1 MQARKWIVSKDYSI
15 ISNWCKQYNWDNA
28 IPKEAL
34 PKVGIIVVDKEP
46 MCAAGLFIDKTSKL
60 SFMWG
65 IFSNP
70 NVSKIKLYM
79 AMKLCIEEIKKE
91 AKKNNLA
98 FVYSVTGENALHKLY
113 KKNKDIMLCENNI
126 NSYIISLKNNK
137 KLDWIS
143 YKHG

>member
-1 MQARKWIVSKDYSI
+1 MQARKWIVSKDYST
-15 ISNWCKQYNWDNA
+15 ISNWCKQYDWDNA

-34 PKVGIIVVDKEP
+34 PKVGIIVIDKEP

-70 NVSKIKLYM
+70 NVSKIKLYK
-79 AMKLCIEEIKKE
+79 AMKMCIYEIKKE
-91 AKKNNLA
+91 AKRNKLS

-113 KKNKDIMLCENNI
+113 NKNKDMMLCENNI
-126 NSYIISLKNNK
+126 NSYIISLKNNN

>member
-1 MQARKWIVSKDYSI
+1 MQARKWIVSKDYST
-15 ISNWCKQYNWDNA
+15 ISNWCKQYDWDNA

-34 PKVGIIVVDKEP
+34 PKVGIIVIDKEP

-70 NVSKIKLYM
+70 NVGKIKLYK
-79 AMKLCIEEIKKE
+79 AMKMCINEIKKE
-91 AKKNNLA
+91 AKKNNLS

-113 KKNKDIMLCENNI
+113 KKNKDMMLCENNI
-126 NSYIISLKNNK
+126 NSYIISLKNNN

>member
-1 MQARKWIVSKDYSI
+1 MQARKWVVSKDYST
-15 ISNWCKQYNWDNA
+15 ISNWCKQYDWDNA

-34 PKVGIIVVDKEP
+34 PKVGIIVIDKEP

-70 NVSKIKLYM
+70 NVGKIKLYK
-79 AMKLCIEEIKKE
+79 AMKMCINEIKKE
-91 AKKNNLA
+91 AKRNKLS

-113 KKNKDIMLCENNI
+113 NKNKDMMLCENNI
-126 NSYIISLKNNK
+126 NSYIISLKNNNK
-137 KLDWIS
+137 ES
-143 YKHG
+143 

>member
-1 MQARKWIVSKDYSI
+1 MQARKWIVSKDYST

-34 PKVGIIVVDKEP
+34 PKVGIIVIDKEP

-70 NVSKIKLYM
+70 NVGKIKLYK
-79 AMKLCIEEIKKE
+79 AMKICINEIKKE
-91 AKKNNLA
+91 AKRNNLS

-113 KKNKDIMLCENNI
+113 KKNKDMMLCENNI

>member
-1 MQARKWIVSKDYSI
+1 MQARKWIVSKDYST
-15 ISNWCKQYNWDNA
+15 ISNWCKQYDWDNA

-34 PKVGIIVVDKEP
+34 PKVGIIVIDKEP
-46 MCAAGLFIDKTSKL
+46 ICAAGLFIDKTSKL

-70 NVSKIKLYM
+70 NVGKIKLYK
-79 AMKLCIEEIKKE
+79 AMKMCINEIKKE
-91 AKKNNLA
+91 AKRNNLS

-113 KKNKDIMLCENNI
+113 KKNKDMMLCENNI
-126 NSYIISLKNNK
+126 NSYIISLKNNN

>member
-1 MQARKWIVSKDYSI
+1 MQARKWIVSKDYST
-15 ISNWCKQYNWDNA
+15 ISNWCKQYDWDNA

-34 PKVGIIVVDKEP
+34 PKVGIIVIDKEP

-70 NVSKIKLYM
+70 NVGKIRLYK
-79 AMKLCIEEIKKE
+79 AMKMCINEIKKE
-91 AKKNNLA
+91 AKRNNLS

-113 KKNKDIMLCENNI
+113 KKNKDMMLCENNI

>member
-1 MQARKWIVSKDYSI
+1 MQARKWIVSKDYST
-15 ISNWCKQYNWDNA
+15 ISNWCKQYDWDNA

-34 PKVGIIVVDKEP
+34 PKVGIIVIDKEP

-70 NVSKIKLYM
+70 NAGKIKLYK
-79 AMKLCIEEIKKE
+79 AMKMCINEIKKE
-91 AKKNNLA
+91 AKRNNLS

-113 KKNKDIMLCENNI
+113 KKNKDMMLCENNI

>member
-1 MQARKWIVSKDYSI
+1 MQARKWIVSKDYST

-34 PKVGIIVVDKEP
+34 PKVGIIVIDKEP

-70 NVSKIKLYM
+70 NVSKIKLYK
-79 AMKLCIEEIKKE
+79 AMKMCINEIKKE
-91 AKKNNLA
+91 AKRNKLS

-113 KKNKDIMLCENNI
+113 NKNKDMMLCENNI
-126 NSYIISLKNNK
+126 NSYIISLKNSK

-143 YKHG
+143 YYNA